1 MGYTMACPHIP
12 WQIIIIF
19 LSIALILCSSLFWY
33 YLYLSCVSD
42 PISIAGIILYVISGT
57 CLVIFGIIGIL
68 VALRKSERGLLFFGG
83 AMGIMFGF
91 QMIQIIIATVALA
104 NCDRESILS
113 STVIPINGYTISV
126 FSLY

>member
-1 MGYTMACPHIP
+1 MGNMACPTIP
-12 WQIIIIF
+12 WQIFIII
-19 LSIALILCSSLFWY
+19 LSVILILCSSLFWY
-33 YLYLSCVSD
+33 YLYLSVD
-42 PISIAGIILYVISGT
+42 PCCSIAGIILYIISGL
-57 CLVIFGIIGIL
+57 CLVIFGLIGII

-113 STVIPINGYTISV
+113 SICETNQ
-126 FSLY
+126 F